1 MKGLKRGTDI
11 AKITRKELKT
21 GQKRTRDEKSTQELD
36 VSQQKSTKC
45 KRSTRLQ
52 ESGNATLAIRV
63 PLFHPTANIQD
74 PMIKR
79 DQWPRLEAAKERVK
93 DLEASSLAY
102 KRSSPLTH
110 RDI

>member
-1 MKGLKRGTDI
+1 MPCVL
-11 AKITRKELKT
+11 
-21 GQKRTRDEKSTQELD
+21 Q
-36 VSQQKSTKC
+36 
-45 KRSTRLQ
+45 RSTTNLGLYNKISAKEAQKLQ

-74 PMIKR
+74 LMIKR
-79 DQWPRLEAAKERVK
+79 DQRPRLEAAKERVK